1 MDLGRFLSIFGVDLK
16 YILVTGGCGRI
27 ARRRV
32 AMVFKREQEH
42 VNMMRPTLVGLTGRL
57 NNATNLDQGESYRY
71 KIVF

>member
-1 MDLGRFLSIFGVDLK
+1 MIGGR
-16 YILVTGGCGRI
+16 GRI

-57 NNATNLDQGESYRY
+57 KLATNLDRGES
-71 KIVF
+71 